1 MKQYNI
7 LVIDDSTTNNV
18 LLVAIMEQF
27 GYQTNTALSV
37 KEAII
42 CIEKKIP
49 DLILLDLL
57 MPKISGFQFLEQ
69 LKSDE
74 KTRSIP
80 VIVVSAITDEDS
92 INRIL
97 KEGAADFI
105 RKPVDIQNLVDQVN
119 NLLKKSKPGT

>member
-97 KEGAADFI
+97 KEGSADFI

>member
-105 RKPVDIQNLVDQVN
+105 RKPVEIQNLVDQVN